1 MKINYNKV
9 ITIILIIIWMC
20 IVFKFSSQPSTESS
34 QLSGGITKAILSF
47 FNVLE
52 GKTIEQQSQIETI
65 VRKLAHYSIY
75 TIGGILILSHVNL
88 YKISANKKVIVSQLI
103 GTLYAATDEI
113 HQLFV
118 PGRSG
123 EIRDVCLD
131 SLGVI
136 TGIII
141 IKLLKRKGKD
151 ERKNK
156 I

>member
-1 MKINYNKV
+1 MKIKKI
-9 ITIILIIIWMC
+9 ITIILIIAWMTL
-20 IVFKFSSQPSTESS
+20 VFYLSNQISDESS
-34 QLSGGITKAILSF
+34 KLSGGITQAILNF
-47 FNVLE
+47 FNILE
-52 GKTIEQQSQIETI
+52 GKTLEQQSQIETI

-75 TIGGILILSHVNL
+75 TIGGILILLHVNL
-88 YKISANKKVIVSQLI
+88 YKISANKKVIISQLI
-103 GTLYAATDEI
+103 GTLYAATDEV

-141 IKLLKRKGKD
+141 TLIIHKMIKRGVK
-151 ERKNK
+151 
-156 I
+156 

>member
-1 MKINYNKV
+1 MKIKKI
-9 ITIILIIIWMC
+9 ITIILIIAWMTL
-20 IVFKFSSQPSTESS
+20 VFYLSNQISDESS
-34 QLSGGITKAILSF
+34 KLSGGITRAILHF
-47 FNVLE
+47 FNILE

-88 YKISANKKVIVSQLI
+88 YKISANKKVIVSQLV
-103 GTLYAATDEI
+103 GTLYATTDEI

-141 IKLLKRKGKD
+141 TLIIQKMIKRGIK
-151 ERKNK
+151 
-156 I
+156 

>member
-1 MKINYNKV
+1 MKIKKI
-9 ITIILIIIWMC
+9 ITIILIIAWMTL
-20 IVFKFSSQPSTESS
+20 VFYFSNQISDESS
-34 QLSGGITKAILSF
+34 KLSGEITQAILNF
-47 FNVLE
+47 FNILE
-52 GKTIEQQSQIETI
+52 GKTLEQQSAIETI
-65 VRKLAHYSIY
+65 IRKLAHYSIY

-123 EIRDVCLD
+123 ETRDVCLD

-141 IKLLKRKGKD
+141 TLIIQKMIKRGIK
-151 ERKNK
+151 
-156 I
+156 